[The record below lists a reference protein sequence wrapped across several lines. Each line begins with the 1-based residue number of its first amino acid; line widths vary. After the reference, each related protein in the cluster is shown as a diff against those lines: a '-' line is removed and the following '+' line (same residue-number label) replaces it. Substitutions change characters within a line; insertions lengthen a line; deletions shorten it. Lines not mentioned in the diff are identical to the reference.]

1 MSVETSSELIGA
13 IEEIGMREIFLSSN
27 NPRNEVDDIN
37 ELIVSI
43 SKIGLLQPIVVRT
56 VNNHFEVIAGVRRYS
71 ACRKLGWIKNIMS
84 CSRAR

>member
-13 IEEIGMREIFLSSN
+13 IEEISMREIFLSSN

-43 SKIGLLQPIVVRT
+43 SKIGLFAA
-56 VNNHFEVIAGVRRYS
+56 HCG
-71 ACRKLGWIKNIMS
+71 
-84 CSRAR
+84 